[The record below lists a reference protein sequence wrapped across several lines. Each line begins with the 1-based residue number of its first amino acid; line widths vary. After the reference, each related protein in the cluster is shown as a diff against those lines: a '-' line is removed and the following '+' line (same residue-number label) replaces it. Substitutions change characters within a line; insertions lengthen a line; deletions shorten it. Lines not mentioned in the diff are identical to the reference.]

1 VGVVRHAG
9 MHACDAWPSG
19 RQVGLLL
26 RFLVKPLRQGIPIC
40 SWKRRP
46 DGRPGALPWLP
57 AAAAAARCMH
67 AGLLGGLGSVRP
79 PLSLSRR
86 YLLASGL
93 WRKKKGYCYAIVPP
107 VRGHYT
113 Y

>member
-1 VGVVRHAG
+1 MIGEEAGRGGGEACRHVTLGPA
-9 MHACDAWPSG
+9 AVKSAFYCAFLSSRCDKAS
-19 RQVGLLL
+19 LLHL
-26 RFLVKPLRQGIPIC
+26 FARGN
-40 SWKRRP
+40 
-46 DGRPGALPWLP
+46 DGRTAGRGRCLGAWLP

-93 WRKKKGYCYAIVPP
+93 WREKKKATVML
-107 VRGHYT
+107 
-113 Y
+113 